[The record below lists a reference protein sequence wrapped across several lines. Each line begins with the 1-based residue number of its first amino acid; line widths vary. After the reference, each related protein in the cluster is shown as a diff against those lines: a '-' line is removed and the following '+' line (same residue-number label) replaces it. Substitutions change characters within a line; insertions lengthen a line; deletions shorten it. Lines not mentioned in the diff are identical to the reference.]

1 LKKLKRKLK
10 MIDLKI
16 LLPDKTFL
24 KREVKKVTAEAENG
38 WFCLLPKHVDFTTSL
53 TPGILMLTTPEGKDI
68 LLAIDEGILVKYGE
82 KVIIS
87 TRNAIE
93 GEDLGELK
101 DRVEEI
107 FIKTDEREKD
117 AQTALSKLEAD
128 FVRSFLNLEAHE

>member
-1 LKKLKRKLK
+1 LKKLKKKLK

-53 TPGILMLTTPEGKDI
+53 TPGILMLTTPEGKDV

-128 FVRSFLNLEAHE
+128 FVRSFLNLEKHE

>member
-1 LKKLKRKLK
+1 

-16 LLPDKTFL
+16 LLPEKTFL
-24 KREVKKVTAEAENG
+24 KREVKKIVAEAENG

-53 TPGILMLTTPEGKDI
+53 TPGILILTTPEDKDVF
-68 LLAIDEGILVKYGE
+68 LAIDVGILVKYGE

-87 TRNAIE
+87 TRNAME

-101 DRVEEI
+101 NRAEEI
-107 FIKTDEREKD
+107 FIRTDEKEKD

>member
-1 LKKLKRKLK
+1 

-16 LLPDKTFL
+16 LLPGKTFL
-24 KREVKKVTAEAENG
+24 KKEVKKITAEAENG

-53 TPGILMLTTPEGKDI
+53 TPGILLLTTAEEKDVF
-68 LLAIDEGILVKYGE
+68 LAIDEGILVKYGN
-82 KVIIS
+82 KVVIS

-101 DRVEEI
+101 NRVEEI
-107 FIKTDEREKD
+107 FIKTDEKEKN

-128 FVRSFLNLEAHE
+128 FVRSFLNLETHE

>member
-1 LKKLKRKLK
+1 
-10 MIDLKI
+10 MINLKI
-16 LLPDKTFL
+16 LLPGKTFL
-24 KREVKKVTAEAENG
+24 KREVKKIVAEAENG

-53 TPGILMLTTPEGKDI
+53 SPGILMLTTPEGKDVF
-68 LLAIDEGILVKYGE
+68 LAIDEGILVKYGK

-107 FIKTDEREKD
+107 FIRTDEREKD
-117 AQTALSKLEAD
+117 AQIALSKLEAD